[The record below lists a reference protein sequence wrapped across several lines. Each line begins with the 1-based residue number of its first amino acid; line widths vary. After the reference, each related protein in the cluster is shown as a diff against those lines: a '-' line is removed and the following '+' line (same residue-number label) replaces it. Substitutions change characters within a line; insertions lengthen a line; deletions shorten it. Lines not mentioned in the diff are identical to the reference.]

1 MARKEDK
8 GYLGDDREGRVNYN
22 KFKEAEKLIKGPEY
36 KNLLQQF
43 MASFKNLPKRGQ
55 TPNELK
61 KAALKKAA
69 AKRAAKKSIIPPSP
83 TR

>member
-1 MARKEDK
+1 MDDEYKGEDRK
-8 GYLGDDREGRVNYN
+8 GRVTYD
-22 KFKEAEKLIKGPEY
+22 KFKDVKKALKGPEY

-43 MASFKNLPKRGQ
+43 MASLKNVPKRGQ

-61 KAALKKAA
+61 KAALKKAT